1 MKKFSL
7 LLITLFCIGFIYI
20 PSCVY
25 AEGENTEEIEKEQ
38 FNVTFDSNGGTS
50 VNAQKVEKDKTV
62 ARPTNPTREGYTFRE
77 WQLNNTT
84 YNFNTKVESDI
95 TLIAVWDI
103 IKVAPTSS
111 YLESLKIDNL
121 DFDQVFGKT
130 NGNYT
135 ITVPADTKSINIIA
149 TPDENSAIL
158 KGTGKFDLKDGK
170 NTFQVITKLK
180 ETNDKEKTYTI
191 VVTRET
197 PDITLESLRVTGFA
211 LKEAFESTL
220 YQYSLEVPYDVEE
233 VNVVAKATNSN
244 ASVTVTGGKN
254 LVVGENTVTVTV
266 TYSTGTKQD
275 YKIIVTRLLEDDKSN
290 IEPVQSDNTTS
301 EIVPPVT
308 EDDKDN
314 KNSAANYVLIIVGII
329 LILALSGLGIFFY
342 LKSETPEK
350 KKARLEKKKNKMLAK
365 EAKVNKEVEPAV
377 EEIAEVEEVTTELEQ
392 TKEAPII
399 DHSDILDGIEELL
412 DETKE

>member
-38 FNVTFDSNGGTS
+38 FNVTFDSNGGTT
-50 VNAQKVEKDKTV
+50 VNTQKVEKDKTV

-211 LKEAFESTL
+211 LKEAFQSTL

-314 KNSAANYVLIIVGII
+314 KNSATNYVLIIVGII

-365 EAKVNKEVEPAV
+365 EAKVNKEVETAV

>member
-7 LLITLFCIGFIYI
+7 LLITLFCIGIIYI
-20 PSCVY
+20 PSCIY

-62 ARPTNPTREGYTFRE
+62 ARPSNPTREGYTFRE

-111 YLESLKIDNL
+111 YLETLKIDNL

-197 PDITLESLRVTGFA
+197 PDVTLESLRVTGFA
-211 LKEAFESTL
+211 LKEAFQSTL
-220 YQYSLEVPYDVEE
+220 YQYSVEVPYDVEE

-244 ASVTVTGGKN
+244 ASVTATGGKN
-254 LVVGENTVTVTV
+254 LIVGENTVTVTV
-266 TYSTGTKQD
+266 TYSTGTKQE
-275 YKIIVTRLLEDDKSN
+275 YKIIVTRLTKDEESN

-301 EIVPPVT
+301 EIVSPVT
-308 EDDKDN
+308 EDNKDN
-314 KNSAANYVLIIVGII
+314 KNSAANYVLIIIGII

-365 EAKVNKEVEPAV
+365 EAKVNKKVETVV